1 MSWLQS
7 LYETYETCF
16 GHESDGSSLLMPI
29 AHTTQQAHVEIVLDS
44 HGSFLRASVLDKER
58 STTLIPCT
66 ESSGGRAGSKPTSHP
81 LCDKLQYVAADYVAH
96 GGEVTSGF
104 SKDPSEPHRIYLD
117 LLSGW
122 ASSSQGHPKL
132 SAILQYIKQGR
143 VIEDL
148 VAFRILPVDADGKLL
163 KQWTG
168 SEDQSPAIYKVL
180 AAGQSPEDAFIRW
193 SVEGEEEAAGTWQDP
208 SLLNSWI
215 AYYAQIQ
222 TLRGYCMVHGQE
234 TTLALQ
240 HPSKLRNAGDKAK
253 LISANDDTGFTY
265 RGRFIEADQAVG
277 VGYEATQKAHNA
289 LRWLI
294 ERQGSR
300 SGIQVIV
307 SWTVAGKSVPD
318 PMKDSHDEFGPEE
331 PGIDT
336 SAGQIFALQLK
347 RAINGYRQTLDPT
360 DDVHVMALDSATP
373 GRMSITFY
381 RQLRNSEFLDRIEN
395 WHLRFAW
402 PQNYGKDR
410 QFIGAPSPRDIA
422 KAAFGS
428 NAQKLEAPT
437 RERLLPCIVD
447 QLPVPFD
454 LVDSTCRRV
463 ATRINIDKSDK
474 WEWEKNLG
482 IACALFKGIH
492 PERNYQMALEIARTS
507 RDYLYGRL
515 LALAENI
522 EGYALRLAEEGRETN
537 AARLMQRFADRPFST
552 WRNIELSLT
561 PYKIRLRN
569 RAPAFLDRREQQLDE
584 VQMSFA
590 HEDFTNDGPLS
601 GEFLLGY
608 HCQRSVLRQKKTD
621 TETIAEEQAN

>member
-16 GHESDGSSLLMPI
+16 GHEPDGSSLLMPI
-29 AHTTQQAHVEIVLDS
+29 AHTTQQAHVEIVLDR

-122 ASSSQGHPKL
+122 ASFSQGHPKL

-143 VIEDL
+143 VIADL
-148 VAFRILPVDADGKLL
+148 VTFRILPVDTDGKLL

-168 SEDQSPAIYKVL
+168 SADQSPAIYKVL
-180 AAGQSPEDAFIRW
+180 VSGQSPEDAFIRW
-193 SVEGEEEAAGTWQDP
+193 NVEGEEEAAGTWQDP
-208 SLLNSWI
+208 SLLDSWI
-215 AYYAQIQ
+215 AYYAQTQ

-240 HPSKLRNAGDKAK
+240 HPSKLRNASDKAK

-289 LRWLI
+289 LQWLI
-294 ERQGSR
+294 KRQGSR
-300 SGIQVIV
+300 SDTQIIV

-422 KAAFGS
+422 KAAFGP

-492 PERNYQMALEIARTS
+492 PERNYQMALEPARTS

-522 EGYALRLAEEGRETN
+522 EGYALKLADEGRETN

-552 WRNIELSLT
+552 WRNIELSLS